1 MPKPKATSVIAADL
15 SFASH
20 GVEVTA
26 RVVAGS
32 PAAMLVGE
40 ATRRRASIVVVGAS
54 ESSRV
59 RPPLL
64 GGVAQAVSWTTSAP
78 VLVVRERSE
87 S

>member
-59 RPPLL
+59 RRALL
-64 GGVAQAVSWTTSAP
+64 GSVAHAVASTSRAA